1 MNASAEINEPGKA
14 RPAQHEDLSAK
25 FGGLLQKPS
34 TAPQKPAPTPTP
46 AAPEP
51 QPATT
56 PTTVAAAPV
65 PASEGAPAATTARVG
80 SEPNDRA
87 PRKQR
92 TAGTGASNPTAEGNT
107 DRASS
112 KADQAIPFN
121 LPLTLWNRLEAYR
134 RATGISN
141 PNILFNAIEATY
153 DRLPELVSARTVTFG
168 GGADAG
174 ATRLFN
180 RPATAAQR
188 AADSEPKKQLII
200 RVNKENKQVLDDLWP
215 EVGAPNRTV
224 MVVAALDDFLPNDD

>member
-1 MNASAEINEPGKA
+1 MNAPAEINEPGKA

-25 FGGLLQKPS
+25 FGGLLPKPS
-34 TAPQKPAPTPTP
+34 TQKPTPTP
-46 AAPEP
+46 APANPEP
-51 QPATT
+51 RPATM
-56 PTTVAAAPV
+56 PAAATEAPL
-65 PASEGAPAATTARVG
+65 PAPEGAPAATTTRTG
-80 SEPNDRA
+80 SQPNERA

-92 TAGTGASNPTAEGNT
+92 AAGTGASTPPVETNTEG
-107 DRASS
+107 ASS

-134 RATGISN
+134 KATGISN
-141 PNILFNAIEATY
+141 PNILFNAIEITY
-153 DRLPELVSARTVTFG
+153 DRLPELVAARTVNFG
-168 GGADAG
+168 GSDTG

-224 MVVAALDDFLPNDD
+224 MVVAALDEFLPNDD